1 MSRYDEYF
9 DAQIGGGTN
18 FLDNLGSLC
27 TAENCQRGSGIG
39 GFLGGVYRRVLPIL
53 KTGSKAVGKE
63 VMRAGYNVVS
73 DIAHGKMPLRN
84 SIESRLRESGNAL
97 KRKAEQKLNQLFEE
111 KKYKRMR
118 EPDDIQSLPDSE
130 PESTESSGKKKKSNR
145 TPKTQKKQ
153 NRKAVPKKQT
163 VKKSQKKL
171 RAIKDIFSK

>member
-27 TAENCQRGSGIG
+27 TAESFQRGSGIG

-53 KTGSKAVGKE
+53 KRRSKAVGKE

-73 DIAHGKMPLRN
+73 DIAHGNIPLRN
-84 SIESRLRESGNAL
+84 SIESRLREFGNAL
-97 KRKAEQKLNQLFEE
+97 KRQAEQKLNQLFEE

-118 EPDDIQSLPDSE
+118 EPDDIQLLPDSE
-130 PESTESSGKKKKSNR
+130 PESTESK
-145 TPKTQKKQ
+145 
-153 NRKAVPKKQT
+153 
-163 VKKSQKKL
+163 
-171 RAIKDIFSK
+171 